1 MLEGKLVNLRTIDK
15 DDVELFHQWINDIN
29 FMGEFFFARQ
39 QSLAE
44 TEKRM
49 FSEFSPDRGSFIVEK
64 KDGTK
69 VGVVHHF
76 LSKIFFDVVEIGY
89 MITPEERGNGYCSEA
104 VGIIVDYL
112 FILKNIHR
120 IQALIDE
127 GNIASQKV
135 AEKNG
140 FMKEGVIRN
149 VGFLQGRLRNGALYS
164 IIREDWGKPRIL
176 TNVQVD

>member
-1 MLEGKLVNLRTIDK
+1 VLEGKLVNLRVVDK
-15 DDVELFHQWINDIN
+15 EDVELLHKWTNDID

-49 FSEFSPDRGSFIVEK
+49 FNEFSPDHGSFIVEK

-104 VGIIVDYL
+104 MGILVDYL

-127 GNIASQKV
+127 GNLASQKV

-140 FMKEGVIRN
+140 FIREGVIRN
-149 VGFLQGRLRNGALYS
+149 VGFLQGRMRDGVLYS
-164 IIREDWGKPRIL
+164 VIREDWRKPRIL
-176 TNVQVD
+176 TNVRV